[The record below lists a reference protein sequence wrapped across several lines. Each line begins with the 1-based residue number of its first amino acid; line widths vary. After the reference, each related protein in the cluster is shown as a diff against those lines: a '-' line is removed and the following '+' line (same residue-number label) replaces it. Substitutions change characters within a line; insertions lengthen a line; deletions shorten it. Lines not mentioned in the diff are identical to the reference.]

1 MPKSKQNMATIS
13 MKEWLGANERSHV
26 LPTDKW
32 YLDFAN
38 KLHPIVKQSAMFKND
53 DARSLRDA
61 ATSLTLYLQDA
72 IAQSGGWKT
81 FSDMYFELY
90 GNHLPFYSLTDQYVA
105 DEVNQ
110 EDIAF
115 VLWTLKSHPAIWD
128 RKYDLFSPFDED
140 LLKLSQ
146 IVYEIVD
153 ANFEEAPISEE
164 PSSFLW
170 VMGPDLLEMP
180 LVPLPEITPETPL
193 RKDVELSLAYS
204 KGYPLLY
211 FATYQELRT
220 FFVEVLKWEDKPSSL
235 LPDLQYKKEF
245 VVYVN
250 AKGMLIAPNVA
261 AYFCNEH
268 NPMYNAERAATEGYR
283 IFCLPEACPFD
294 LIKYGMQKGLLP
306 DLQLPFFKGKEV
318 LQNNWDFIARYYLCE
333 YYEGE

>member
-1 MPKSKQNMATIS
+1 MTAIK
-13 MKEWLGANERSHV
+13 MKEWLGANERSRV

-38 KLHPIVKQSAMFKND
+38 KLLPLVKQSAMFEND
-53 DARSLRDA
+53 DDRSQKDA
-61 ATSLTLYLQDA
+61 ANSISLYFQDA

-90 GNHLPFYSLTDQYVA
+90 GKYLPFYTLTDEYVA

-128 RKYDLFSPFDED
+128 LDYDLFSPYDED
-140 LLKLSQ
+140 LLELSRAA
-146 IVYEIVD
+146 YEMVD
-153 ANFEEAPISEE
+153 ASFEEAPICEE

-180 LVPLPEITPETPL
+180 LVPIPEITPETPL
-193 RKDVELSLAYS
+193 KKDSELALAYS
-204 KGYPLLY
+204 KGHPLLY
-211 FATYQELRT
+211 FATYQELKT

-235 LPDLQYKKEF
+235 LPDLQYEKEF
-245 VVYVN
+245 VVYAN
-250 AKGMLIAPNVA
+250 AKGLLIAHNVA
-261 AYFCNEH
+261 AYFCDEH
-268 NPMYNAERAATEGYR
+268 NPMYDAQRAAEEGYK
-283 IFCLPEACPFD
+283 IFCCPEACPFD
-294 LIKYGMQKGLLP
+294 LIKYGMHKGLLP

-318 LQNNWDFIARYYLCE
+318 LQSDWDFIARYYLCE